1 MSQLYN
7 DRGNLAIGFHGCTKI
22 VAQKL
27 ICNPTDIR
35 LSENRYDWL
44 GSGFYIWENNLERA
58 REWANEMH
66 GDDGAVVGVVYEL
79 GTCLDLMDSCCI
91 ALVKAARLDFEEL
104 MAELELPLPKNR
116 DKKDNLHKDKLLR
129 NYDCAVINHLTRTTD
144 AAYAE
149 DVKTRGFSQTQVFD
163 SVRGCF
169 WEGGRIDNMQIYEKT
184 HIQIAIRNVN
194 CIKGIFMPREEI
206 LFPQTIMEQQEAE
219 ESGECG

>member
-7 DRGNLAIGFHGCTKI
+7 DRGNLAIGFHGCTKD
-22 VAQKL
+22 VAMKL
-27 ICNPTDIR
+27 ISNPADIR
-35 LSENRYDWL
+35 LSENDYDWL

-58 REWANEMH
+58 REWAIDTH
-66 GDDGAVVGVVYEL
+66 GENGAVVGVVYEL

-91 ALVKAARLDFEEL
+91 DLVKAARIDFEEL
-104 MAELELPLPKNR
+104 MASLELPLPVNR
-116 DKKDNLHKDKLLR
+116 DIKNDLHKDKILR

-149 DVKTRGFSQTQVFD
+149 DVKSQGFSQTQVFD

-169 WEGGRIDNMQIYEKT
+169 WEGGKIDNMEIYEKT

-194 CIKGIFMPREEI
+194 CIRGIFLPREE
-206 LFPQTIMEQQEAE
+206 LFFPQSLMEQQEVKDA
-219 ESGECG
+219 

>member
-7 DRGNLAIGFHGCTKI
+7 DRGNLAIGFHGCTKD
-22 VAQKL
+22 VAMKL
-27 ICNPTDIR
+27 ISNPADIR
-35 LSENRYDWL
+35 LSENDYDWL

-58 REWANEMH
+58 REWAIDTH
-66 GDDGAVVGVVYEL
+66 GENGAVVGVVYEL

-91 ALVKAARLDFEEL
+91 DLVKAARFDFEEL
-104 MAELELPLPKNR
+104 MASLDLPLPVNR
-116 DKKDNLHKDKLLR
+116 DIKKDLHKDKILR

-149 DVKTRGFSQTQVFD
+149 DVKSQGFSQTQVYD

-169 WEGGRIDNMQIYEKT
+169 WEGGKIDNMEIYEKT

-194 CIKGIFMPREEI
+194 CIRGIFLPREKI
-206 LFPQTIMEQQEAE
+206 SFPQTLIEQREAQEV
-219 ESGECG
+219 